1 MRSGM
6 AVHSRCRGET
16 ESGFRSAPLFIAVRQ
31 KYIIPVFF
39 PLTPNTMD
47 NTLMNDGV
55 LEALAFKLGNE
66 EYGIKILKVQE
77 IRGYETV
84 TRIASAPEH
93 VKGVVNLRGIIVPIV
108 DMRIKFNVGQAT
120 YDAFTVVIVLNIN
133 GHTIGMVVDS
143 VSDVVTLTPDQIKPA
158 PDLGASVAAEY
169 LQGLG
174 TVGERML
181 ILLDI
186 DRLMQSDELGLVTA
200 LPRAA

>member
-1 MRSGM
+1 M
-6 AVHSRCRGET
+6 AENIVNDTNEVLS
-16 ESGFRSAPLFIAVRQ
+16 FR
-31 KYIIPVFF
+31 
-39 PLTPNTMD
+39 
-47 NTLMNDGV
+47 
-55 LEALAFKLGNE
+55 LGGE
-66 EYGIKILKVQE
+66 EYAISILKVQE
-77 IRGYETV
+77 IRGYDAV
-84 TRIASAPEH
+84 TRIASAPDYL
-93 VKGVVNLRGIIVPIV
+93 KGVINLRGIIVPIV

-158 PDLGASVAAEY
+158 PDLGASVSSDY

-186 DRLMQSDELGLVTA
+186 DRLLGSAEMGL
-200 LPRAA
+200 LAAARSAA